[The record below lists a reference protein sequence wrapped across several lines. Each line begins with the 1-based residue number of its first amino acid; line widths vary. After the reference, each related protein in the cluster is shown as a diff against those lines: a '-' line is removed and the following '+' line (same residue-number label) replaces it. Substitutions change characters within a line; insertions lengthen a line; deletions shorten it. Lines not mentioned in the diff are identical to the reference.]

1 MNLSEILNEYIKS
14 ENHQDL
20 SSLLNI
26 DAVKLHIENI
36 SGSVISF
43 YISSQVIDNKGSH
56 IVILQDKERAAYV
69 FNDLQH
75 LCSDKLTPVFFP
87 ESYKVAYHPEAV
99 DNANVTMR
107 AEVLS
112 LLNSRQ
118 QRKLIVTYPEAI
130 AEKVIS
136 RDVLKKNTLIIE
148 KGQDYSIEFINELLM
163 EYEFERVDYV
173 YEPGQFSIRGGIL
186 DVFSYSNDNPYRLE
200 FFGDEVDSIRTF
212 DPADQLSI
220 DQVEKVEIIPN
231 IQSHFKDENY
241 ISLLDFNPSN
251 TVIWVED
258 INLSSSK
265 LTKSLQKAQEQFDKL
280 DSPLDHRKPS
290 ELYLDPAIF
299 KMQLSQVRLVEFGIQ
314 KQWSDSRSF
323 KINTHPQPAFNKN
336 FEMLQEN
343 IDSLLKRGYKT
354 YIFSEQKTQLNRLE
368 RIFKDIGSAQVNYE
382 AVINNLSEGFI
393 DHDNLIVCYTDH
405 QIFERYNRFRL
416 KEGFSKNKQALT
428 VKELNNLKKG
438 DFVVHIDHGIG
449 RFSGLEKIE
458 VNGRFQEA
466 IRLVYKDNDIL
477 YVSIHSL
484 HRISKYSGKEGNV
497 PKINKLGSQAWQKL
511 KSKTKAKI
519 KEIAFDLMKLYAKR
533 KSIKGFAFSP
543 DSYLQTE
550 LEASFIFEDTP
561 DQFKATQDIKNDMEK
576 EMPMDR
582 LICGDVGFGKTE
594 LAIRAAFKAATDGKQ
609 VAMLVPTTVLS
620 FQHYRTFSE
629 RLNEFPITVDYL
641 NRFKSAKKTTETLKK
656 LEEGKIDIIIGTHKL
671 IGKRIKFKDLGL
683 LIIDEEQKFG
693 VGVKDQLKSL
703 REEVDTLTLTATPI
717 PRTLQFSLMGARDL
731 SLLNTAPP
739 NRYPVQ
745 TELITFNE
753 ETIRDAV
760 NYEVSRG
767 GQVFFVHN
775 RIQNLGEVAGMIQR
789 LCPDASVVMGH
800 GQMPGEKLES
810 VMLDFM
816 DGNYDVLVSTTII
829 ESGID
834 IPNANTMIINDANKF
849 GLSDL
854 HQLRGRVG
862 RSNRKAF
869 CYLIT
874 PPLHM
879 VNDDAR
885 KRLKALL
892 QFSELGSGMNIAM
905 RDLDIRGAGDLFGGE
920 QSGFI
925 SDIGFEM
932 YQKILNEALTE
943 MKEEQFKAQYKED
956 ESLIRKE
963 GIEYVNDCIIE
974 TDLEILIPSDYVN
987 EIEERIQLYKG
998 LDEIES
1004 EEELFTFEQNLTDR
1018 FGPHPSQLIE
1028 LFDSIR
1034 LRWLGKKLGF
1044 EKITLKSG
1052 KMICNYV
1059 SSQDSPYYQSE
1070 IFTQMLQ
1077 FIQSKR
1083 AGVKMYE
1090 RNDSLKLSSE
1100 GVKTVAEAI
1109 KFLESIVGNEI
1120 LLGAK

>member
-1 MNLSEILNEYIKS
+1 MMTSNDILNEYLKS
-14 ENHQDL
+14 ENHKDL
-20 SSLLNI
+20 STFLQI
-26 DAVKLHIENI
+26 DALKLYIEKV
-36 SGSVISF
+36 SGSLISF
-43 YISSQVIDNKGSH
+43 YIACQVLENKGSH
-56 IVILQDKERAAYV
+56 MVIMQDKERAAYI

-75 LCSDKLTPVFFP
+75 LCGDKVNPTFFP

-112 LLNSRQ
+112 LLNDRQ
-118 QRKLIVTYPEAI
+118 QRKVIVTYPEAI

-136 RDVLKKNTLIIE
+136 REILKKNTLTLE
-148 KGQDYSIEFINELLM
+148 RNQNYSIDFVNELLM
-163 EYEFERVDYV
+163 EYEFVRVDYV
-173 YEPGQFSIRGGIL
+173 YEPGQYSIRGGIV
-186 DVFSYSNDNPYRLE
+186 DVFSFSNDYPYRLE
-200 FFGDEVDSIRTF
+200 FFGDELDSIRSF
-212 DPADQLSI
+212 NPADQLSMA
-220 DQVEKVEIIPN
+220 QVKEIEIIPN
-231 IQSHFKDENY
+231 IQAHFKEEKY
-241 ISLLDFNPSN
+241 ISLLDFNPTN
-251 TVIWVED
+251 TTVWMED
-258 INLSSSK
+258 IQRTTQGLK
-265 LTKSLQKAQEQFDKL
+265 KALEKAQEQYDKL
-280 DSPLDHRKPS
+280 DSPLKHRLPA

-299 KMQLSQVRLVEFGIQ
+299 KMQLSKLKLVEFGIQ
-314 KQWSDSRSF
+314 KQWADARVF
-323 KINTHPQPAFNKN
+323 KLNSNPQPAFNKN
-336 FEMLQEN
+336 FELLQEN
-343 IDSLLKRGYKT
+343 IDALIKKGYKT
-354 YIFSEQKTQLNRLE
+354 YIFSEQQTQLDRLE
-368 RIFKDIGSAQVNYE
+368 RIFKDIGSSKVNYE
-382 AVINNLSEGFI
+382 AVLNNISEGFI
-393 DHDNLIVCYTDH
+393 DNDNHLVCYTDH

-438 DFVVHIDHGIG
+438 DYVVHIDHGIG
-449 RFSGLEKIE
+449 SFSGLEKIE
-458 VNGRFQEA
+458 VNGKFQEA
-466 IRLVYKDNDIL
+466 IRLVYKDNDVL

-484 HRISKYSGKEGNV
+484 HRISKYSGKEGSA
-497 PKINKLGSQAWQKL
+497 PKINKLGSQTWQKL
-511 KSKTKAKI
+511 KAKTKSKI
-519 KEIAFDLMKLYAKR
+519 KELAIDLLKLYAKR
-533 KSIKGFAFSP
+533 KTVKGFAYSP

-561 DQFKATQDIKNDMEK
+561 DQYSATQDIKNDMEK
-576 EMPMDR
+576 ETPMDR
-582 LICGDVGFGKTE
+582 LVCGDVGFGKTE

-609 VAMLVPTTVLS
+609 VAILVPTTVLS
-620 FQHYRTFSE
+620 FQHYKTFKD
-629 RLNEFPITVDYL
+629 RLSDFPVKVDYL
-641 NRFKSAKKTTETLKK
+641 NRFKTAKKTTETLKK
-656 LEEGKIDIIIGTHKL
+656 LEKGEVDIIIGTHKL
-671 IGKRIKFKDLGL
+671 IGKRVKFKDLGL

-693 VGVKDQLKSL
+693 VGVKDQLKAL

-753 ETIRDAV
+753 ESIRDAI

-775 RIQNLGEVAGMIQR
+775 RIQNLSEVAGMIQR
-789 LCPDASVVMGH
+789 LCPDARVVMGH
-800 GQMPGEKLES
+800 GQMAGDKLEN

-816 DGNYDVLVSTTII
+816 EGNYDVLLSTTII

-834 IPNANTMIINDANKF
+834 IPNANTIIINDANRF

-892 QFSELGSGMNIAM
+892 QFSDLGSGMNIAM

-932 YQKILNEALTE
+932 YQKILKEALSE
-943 MKEEQFKAQYKED
+943 MKEEQYKAHYQE
-956 ESLIRKE
+956 E
-963 GIEYVNDCIIE
+963 GHAEEEIEFVNDCIIE
-974 TDLEILIPSDYVN
+974 TDLEILIPSSYVN
-987 EIEERIQLYKG
+987 EIEERIQLYKA
-998 LDEIES
+998 LDEIET
-1004 EEELFTFEQNLTDR
+1004 EEELFAFEQNLADR
-1018 FGPHPSQLIE
+1018 FGTHPPQLIE

-1044 EKITLKSG
+1044 EKITLKAG

-1059 SSQDSPYYQSE
+1059 SKKDSAYYQSE
-1070 IFTQMLQ
+1070 VFTQMLQ
-1077 FIQSKR
+1077 FIQGNHK
-1083 AGVKMYE
+1083 GVKMYE
-1090 RNDSLKLSSE
+1090 RNNSLRLSTINVMHVSD
-1100 GVKTVAEAI
+1100 AM
-1109 KFLESIVGNEI
+1109 KFLKGI
-1120 LLGAK
+1120 LSPIN

>member
-1 MNLSEILNEYIKS
+1 MNSSEILDQYIQS
-14 ENHQDL
+14 ENHKDL
-20 SSLLNI
+20 SSLLTI
-26 DAVKLHIENI
+26 DAVKLYIERS
-36 SGSVISF
+36 SGSLISF
-43 YISSQVIDNKGSH
+43 YIAAQIIDNKGSH
-56 IVILQDKERAAYV
+56 IIVLQDKERAAYF

-75 LCSDKLTPVFFP
+75 LCGPKVNPTFFP

-112 LLNSRQ
+112 LLNDRQ
-118 QRKLIVTYPEAI
+118 QRKVIVTYPEAL

-148 KGQDYSIEFINELLM
+148 KNQDYSIDFINDLLM
-163 EYEFERVDYV
+163 EYEFIRVDYV
-173 YEPGQFSIRGGIL
+173 YEPGQYSIRGGIV
-186 DVFSYSNDNPYRLE
+186 DIFSFSNDNPYRLE
-200 FFGDEVDSIRTF
+200 FFGDEVDSIRSF
-212 DPADQLSI
+212 DPSDQLSI
-220 DQVEKVEIIPN
+220 DQLQKIEIIPN
-231 IQSHFKDENY
+231 VQAHFKEEKY
-241 ISLLDFNPSN
+241 ISLFDFNPGN
-251 TVIWVED
+251 TTVWMEDVEYT
-258 INLSSSK
+258 
-265 LTKSLQKAQEQFDKL
+265 TKGLKKAIDKAQEQYDKL
-280 DSPLDHRKPS
+280 DSPLNHRLPA

-299 KMQLSQVRLVEFGIQ
+299 KMQLSQLKLVEFGMQ
-314 KQWSDSRSF
+314 KQMADARTFSLNS
-323 KINTHPQPAFNKN
+323 NPQPAFNKN
-336 FEMLQEN
+336 FEFLQEN
-343 IDSLLKRGYKT
+343 LESLLKKGYQNF
-354 YIFSEQKTQLNRLE
+354 IFSEQQTQLDRLD
-368 RIFKDIGSAQVNYE
+368 RIFKDIGSLKVNYE
-382 AVINNLSEGFI
+382 PVLNNITEGFI
-393 DHDNLIVCYTDH
+393 DHDNHIVCYTDH

-449 RFSGLEKIE
+449 TFSGLEKIE
-458 VNGRFQEA
+458 VNGKFQEA
-466 IRLVYKDNDIL
+466 IRLVYKDNDVL

-484 HRISKYSGKEGNV
+484 HRISKYSGKEGSA

-511 KSKTKAKI
+511 KSKTKTKI
-519 KEIAFDLMKLYAKR
+519 KELAFDLMKLYAKR
-533 KSIKGFAFSP
+533 QSIKGFAFSP

-561 DQFKATQDIKNDMEK
+561 DQYTATQDIKSDMEK

-582 LICGDVGFGKTE
+582 LVCGDVGFGKTE

-609 VAMLVPTTVLS
+609 VAVLVPTTVLS
-620 FQHYRTFSE
+620 FQHFKTFKD
-629 RLNEFPITVDYL
+629 RLSDFPVKVDYL

-656 LEEGKIDIIIGTHKL
+656 LEKGEIDIIIGTHKL
-671 IGKRIKFKDLGL
+671 IGKRVKFKDIGL

-693 VGVKDQLKSL
+693 VGVKDQLKAL

-753 ETIRDAV
+753 EALRDAI

-775 RIQNLGEVAGMIQR
+775 RIQNLPEVAGMIQR
-789 LCPDASVVMGH
+789 LCPDARVIMGH
-800 GQMPGEKLES
+800 GQMTGDKLEQ

-816 DGNYDVLVSTTII
+816 EGNYDVLVSTTII

-834 IPNANTMIINDANKF
+834 ISNANTIIINDANRF

-892 QFSELGSGMNIAM
+892 QFADLGSGMNIAM

-932 YQKILNEALTE
+932 YQKILKEALTE
-943 MKEEQFKAQYKED
+943 MKEEQFKAQFKEEGQMD
-956 ESLIRKE
+956 EMMEFVS
-963 GIEYVNDCIIE
+963 DCIIE
-974 TDLEILIPSDYVN
+974 TDLEILIPSSYVN
-987 EIEERIQLYKG
+987 EIEERLQLYKA
-998 LDEIES
+998 LDEIE
-1004 EEELFTFEQNLTDR
+1004 EEKDLYAFEQNLADR
-1018 FGPHPSQLIE
+1018 FGTHPSQVIA

-1044 EKITLKSG
+1044 EKITLKAG
-1052 KMICNYV
+1052 KMIASYV
-1059 SSQDSPYYQSE
+1059 SRKDSPYYQSE
-1070 IFTQMLQ
+1070 IFTRMLQ
-1077 FIQSKR
+1077 FIQTNPK
-1083 AGVKMYE
+1083 GVKMYE
-1090 RNDSLKLSSE
+1090 RNNSLRLS
-1100 GVKTVAEAI
+1100 AEKIKQVSDAM
-1109 KFLESIVGNEI
+1109 KFLKTI
-1120 LLGAK
+1120 LE

>member
-1 MNLSEILNEYIKS
+1 MNIGDILNKYIES
-14 ENHQDL
+14 VNHKDL
-20 SSLLNI
+20 SALLSI
-26 DAVKLHIENI
+26 DKVKLFLENT
-36 SGSVISF
+36 SGSLVSF
-43 YISSQVIDNKGSH
+43 YIASQVMANKGSH
-56 IVILQDKERAAYV
+56 IIVSQDKERAAYL

-75 LCSDKLTPVFFP
+75 LCTDKVSPTFFP

-112 LLNSRQ
+112 LLNDRQ
-118 QRKLIVTYPEAI
+118 QRKVIVTYPEAL

-148 KGQDYSIEFINELLM
+148 RNQDYSIDFISELLEDYEFI
-163 EYEFERVDYV
+163 RVDYV
-173 YEPGQFSIRGGIL
+173 YEPGQYSIRGGIV
-186 DVFSYSNDNPYRLE
+186 DIFSFSNDFPYRLE
-200 FFGDEVDSIRTF
+200 FFGDEVDSIRSF
-212 DPADQLSI
+212 NPSDQLSME
-220 DQVEKVEIIPN
+220 QVQKIEIIPN
-231 IQSHFKDENY
+231 IQSHFKEEKY
-241 ISLLDFNPSN
+241 ISLLDFNPNN
-251 TVIWVED
+251 TTIWVDD
-258 INLSSSK
+258 IQLTSK
-265 LTKSLQKAQEQFDKL
+265 GLQKAIQKAQEQYDKL
-280 DSPLDHRKPS
+280 DSPLNHRLPA

-299 KMQLSQVRLVEFGIQ
+299 KMQLSQLKLVEFGIQ
-314 KQWSDSRSF
+314 KQWTDARNFSLNSV
-323 KINTHPQPAFNKN
+323 PQPAFNKN
-336 FEMLQEN
+336 FELLQEN
-343 IDSLLKRGYKT
+343 IDALNKKGYST
-354 YIFSEQKTQLNRLE
+354 YIFSEQKTQLDRLE
-368 RIFKDIGSAQVNYE
+368 RIFKDIGSEKVSYKP
-382 AVINNLSEGFI
+382 VINNLTEGFV
-393 DHDNLIVCYTDH
+393 DNDNHIVCYTDH

-438 DFVVHIDHGIG
+438 DYVVHIDHGIG
-449 RFSGLEKIE
+449 SFSGLEKIE

-466 IRLVYKDNDIL
+466 IRLVYKDNDVL

-484 HRISKYSGKEGNV
+484 HRISKYSGKEGTA
-497 PKINKLGSQAWQKL
+497 PKINKLGSQSWQKL
-511 KSKTKAKI
+511 KAKTKTKI
-519 KEIAFDLMKLYAKR
+519 KELAFDLLKLYAKR
-533 KSIKGFAFSP
+533 KSIKGFAYSP

-561 DQFKATQDIKNDMEK
+561 DQYTATQDIKKDMEK

-582 LICGDVGFGKTE
+582 LVCGDVGFGKTE

-609 VAMLVPTTVLS
+609 VAILVPTTVLS
-620 FQHYRTFSE
+620 FQHYKTFKE
-629 RLNEFPITVDYL
+629 RLSEFPVTVDYL
-641 NRFKSAKKTTETLKK
+641 NRFKTAKKTTETLKR
-656 LEEGKIDIIIGTHKL
+656 LEEGKVDIVIGTHKL

-693 VGVKDQLKSL
+693 VGVKEQLRAL

-753 ETIRDAV
+753 EAIRDAV

-775 RIQNLGEVAGMIQR
+775 RIQNLSEVAGMIQR
-789 LCPDASVVMGH
+789 LCPDASVIMGH
-800 GQMPGEKLES
+800 GQMSGDKLES

-834 IPNANTMIINDANKF
+834 IPNANTIIINDANRF

-932 YQKILNEALTE
+932 YQKILKEALSE
-943 MKEEQFKAQYKED
+943 MKEEQYKAQYKED
-956 ESLIRKE
+956 GKKPEE
-963 GIEYVNDCIIE
+963 EIEYVNECIIE
-974 TDLEILIPSDYVN
+974 TDLEILIPSSYVN
-987 EIEERIQLYKG
+987 EIEERIQLYKA
-998 LDEIES
+998 LDEIENEDELLIF
-1004 EEELFTFEQNLTDR
+1004 EENMADR
-1018 FGPHPSQLIE
+1018 FGTHPRELIE

-1034 LRWLGKKLGF
+1034 LRWLGKNLGF
-1044 EKITLKSG
+1044 EKITLKSA

-1059 SSQDSPYYQSE
+1059 LKKDSPYYQSAT
-1070 IFTQMLQ
+1070 FTQMLQ
-1077 FIQSKR
+1077 FIQLNKK
-1083 AGVKMYE
+1083 GVKMYE
-1090 RNDSLKLSSE
+1090 RNNSLRLSAE
-1100 GVKTVAEAI
+1100 NINTVSKAMD
-1109 KFLESIVGNEI
+1109 FLKSI
-1120 LLGAK
+1120 

>member
-1 MNLSEILNEYIKS
+1 MTSTELLQEYLQS
-14 ENHQDL
+14 ENHKDL
-20 SSLLNI
+20 SSLLQI
-26 DAVKLHIENI
+26 DALKLYIDKA
-36 SGSVISF
+36 SGSLISF
-43 YISSQVIDNKGSH
+43 YIAAQVLDNKGSH
-56 IVILQDKERAAYV
+56 MLILQDKERAAYV
-69 FNDLQH
+69 YNDLQH
-75 LCSDKLTPVFFP
+75 LCGEKVKPVFFP

-99 DNANVTMR
+99 DNANVSMR

-112 LLNSRQ
+112 LLNDKQ
-118 QRKLIVTYPEAI
+118 QRKVIVTYPEAL

-136 RDVLKKNTLIIE
+136 REVLKKNILSLE
-148 KGQDYSIEFINELLM
+148 RNQDYSIDFINELLM
-163 EYEFERVDYV
+163 EYEFVRVDYV
-173 YEPGQFSIRGGIL
+173 YEPGQFAIRGGII
-186 DVFSYSNDNPYRLE
+186 DVFSFSNDYPYRLE
-200 FFGDEVDSIRTF
+200 FYGDELDSIRTF
-212 DPADQLSI
+212 NPADQLSI
-220 DQVEKVEIIPN
+220 AQVQNIEIIPN
-231 IQSHFKDENY
+231 IQAHFKDEKY
-241 ISLLDFNPSN
+241 ISLLDFNPNN
-251 TVIWVED
+251 TTVWIED
-258 INLSSSK
+258 IQFTVKGLK
-265 LTKSLQKAQEQFDKL
+265 KAIEKAQEQYEKL
-280 DSPLDHRKPS
+280 DSPIKHRLPS

-299 KMQLSQVRLVEFGIQ
+299 KMQLANVKLVEFGMQ
-314 KQWSDSRSF
+314 KQWADARIF
-323 KINTHPQPAFNKN
+323 KLHSNPQPAFNKN
-336 FEMLQEN
+336 FELLQEN
-343 IDSLLKRGYKT
+343 IDSYKKQGYKT
-354 YIFSEQKTQLNRLE
+354 FIFSEQKTQLDRLE
-368 RIFKDIGSAQVNYE
+368 RIFKDIGSAQLNYE
-382 AVINNLSEGFI
+382 AVLNNITEGFI
-393 DHDNLIVCYTDH
+393 DHDNHIVCYTDH

-458 VNGRFQEA
+458 VNGKYQEA
-466 IRLVYKDNDIL
+466 IRLVYSDNDVL

-484 HRISKYSGKEGNV
+484 HRISKYSGKEGTT

-511 KSKTKAKI
+511 KAKTKSKI
-519 KEIAFDLMKLYAKR
+519 KELAIDLLKLYAKR
-533 KSIKGFAFSP
+533 QTIKGFAFSP

-561 DQFKATQDIKNDMEK
+561 DQYAATQDIKQDMEK

-582 LICGDVGFGKTE
+582 LVCGDVGFGKTE

-609 VAMLVPTTVLS
+609 VAVLVPTTVLS
-620 FQHYRTFSE
+620 FQHYKTFRE
-629 RLNEFPITVDYL
+629 RLSDFPVKVDYL
-641 NRFKSAKKTTETLKK
+641 NRFKTAKKTTETLKK
-656 LEEGKIDIIIGTHKL
+656 LEKGEVDIIIGTHKL
-671 IGKRIKFKDLGL
+671 IGKRVKFKDLGL
-683 LIIDEEQKFG
+683 LVIDEEQKFG
-693 VGVKDQLKSL
+693 VGVKDQLKAL

-745 TELITFNE
+745 TELINFNE
-753 ETIRDAV
+753 EAIRDAV

-775 RIQNLGEVAGMIQR
+775 RIQNLSEVAGMVQR
-789 LCPDASVVMGH
+789 LCPDARVIIGH
-800 GQMPGEKLES
+800 GQMAGDQLEN
-810 VMLDFM
+810 VMLEFM
-816 DGNYDVLVSTTII
+816 EGNYDVLVSTTII

-834 IPNANTMIINDANKF
+834 ISNANTIIINDANRF

-892 QFSELGSGMNIAM
+892 QFSDLGSGMNIAM

-932 YQKILNEALTE
+932 YQKILKEALAE
-943 MKEEQFKAQYKED
+943 MKEDQFKAQYNE
-956 ESLIRKE
+956 E
-963 GIEYVNDCIIE
+963 GHLDGDIEYVNDCIIE
-974 TDLEILIPSDYVN
+974 TDLEILIPSSYVN
-987 EIEERIQLYKG
+987 EIEERIQLYKA

-1004 EEELFTFEQNLTDR
+1004 EEELFAFEQNMTDR
-1018 FGPHPSQLIE
+1018 FGSHPPQLIE

-1044 EKITLKSG
+1044 EKITLKAE
-1052 KMICNYV
+1052 KMIANYV
-1059 SSQDSPYYQSE
+1059 SKKDSPYYQSDT
-1070 IFTQMLQ
+1070 FTRMLQ
-1077 FIQSKR
+1077 FIQANHK
-1083 AGVKMYE
+1083 GVKMYE
-1090 RNDSLKLSSE
+1090 RNNSLRLSAE
-1100 GVKTVAEAI
+1100 KIKHVADAMN
-1109 KFLESIVGNEI
+1109 FLKSIINT
-1120 LLGAK
+1120 

>member
-1 MNLSEILNEYIKS
+1 MNSSEILDKYIQS
-14 ENHQDL
+14 ENHKDL
-20 SSLLNI
+20 SSLLSI
-26 DAVKLHIENI
+26 DAVKLYIERA
-36 SGSVISF
+36 SGSLISF
-43 YISSQVIDNKGSH
+43 YIASQVIENKGSH
-56 IVILQDKERAAYV
+56 IIVLQDKERAAYL

-75 LCSDKLTPVFFP
+75 LCGSKVNPTFFP

-112 LLNSRQ
+112 LLNDRQ
-118 QRKLIVTYPEAI
+118 QRKVIVTYPEAL

-136 RDVLKKNTLIIE
+136 RDVLKKNTLSIE
-148 KGQDYSIEFINELLM
+148 RNQDYSIDFINELLM
-163 EYEFERVDYV
+163 EYEFIRVDYV
-173 YEPGQFSIRGGIL
+173 YEPGQYSIRGGIV
-186 DVFSYSNDNPYRLE
+186 DIFSFSNDYPYRLE
-200 FFGDEVDSIRTF
+200 FFGDEVDSIRSF
-212 DPADQLSI
+212 NPSDQLSI
-220 DQVEKVEIIPN
+220 EQVQKIEIIPN
-231 IQSHFKDENY
+231 IQAHFKEEKY

-251 TVIWVED
+251 TTLWMED
-258 INLSSSK
+258 IQFTIKGLK
-265 LTKSLQKAQEQFDKL
+265 KAIDKAQEQYEKL
-280 DSPLDHRKPS
+280 DSPLNHRLPT

-299 KMQLSQVRLVEFGIQ
+299 NMQLSQLKLVEFGIQ
-314 KQWSDSRSF
+314 KQWANTRVF
-323 KINTHPQPAFNKN
+323 KLNSNPQPAFNKN
-336 FEMLQEN
+336 FELLQEN
-343 IDSLLKRGYKT
+343 IDAFIKKGYKN
-354 YIFSEQKTQLNRLE
+354 YIFSEQQTQLDRLD
-368 RIFKDIGSAQVNYE
+368 RIFKDIGSAKVNYE
-382 AVINNLSEGFI
+382 PVLNNITEGFI
-393 DHDNLIVCYTDH
+393 DHDNHIICYTDH

-449 RFSGLEKIE
+449 TFSGLEKIE
-458 VNGRFQEA
+458 VNGKFQEA
-466 IRLVYKDNDIL
+466 IRLVYKDNDVL

-484 HRISKYSGKEGNV
+484 HRISKYSGKEGSA

-511 KSKTKAKI
+511 KTKTKSKI
-519 KEIAFDLMKLYAKR
+519 KELAFDLMKLYAKR
-533 KSIKGFAFSP
+533 KSIKGFAYSP

-561 DQFKATQDIKNDMEK
+561 DQYTATQDIKSDMEK

-582 LICGDVGFGKTE
+582 LVCGDVGFGKTE
-594 LAIRAAFKAATDGKQ
+594 LAIRAAFKAATDSKQ
-609 VAMLVPTTVLS
+609 VAVLVPTTVLS
-620 FQHYRTFSE
+620 FQHYKTFKE
-629 RLNEFPITVDYL
+629 RLSDFPVKVDYL

-656 LEEGKIDIIIGTHKL
+656 LEKGEIDIIIGTHKL
-671 IGKRIKFKDLGL
+671 IGKRVKFKDIGL

-693 VGVKDQLKSL
+693 VGVKDQLKAL

-775 RIQNLGEVAGMIQR
+775 RIQNLPEVAGMIQR
-789 LCPDASVVMGH
+789 LCPDARVIMGH
-800 GQMPGEKLES
+800 GQMHGDKLEQ
-810 VMLDFM
+810 VMLNFM
-816 DGNYDVLVSTTII
+816 EGNYDVLVSTTII

-834 IPNANTMIINDANKF
+834 ISNANTIIINDANRF

-892 QFSELGSGMNIAM
+892 QFSDLGSGMNIAM

-932 YQKILNEALTE
+932 YQKILKEALSE
-943 MKEEQFKAQYKED
+943 MKEEQFKTQFSEEGQGEED
-956 ESLIRKE
+956 VEF
-963 GIEYVNDCIIE
+963 VNDCIIE
-974 TDLEILIPSDYVN
+974 TDLEILIPSSYVN
-987 EIEERIQLYKG
+987 EIEERLQLYKA
-998 LDEIES
+998 LDEIEK
-1004 EEELFTFEQNLTDR
+1004 EEDLFAYEQNLADR
-1018 FGPHPSQLIE
+1018 FGSHPPQVIE

-1034 LRWLGKKLGF
+1034 LRWLGKQLGF
-1044 EKITLKSG
+1044 EKISLKTG
-1052 KMICNYV
+1052 KMIAFYV
-1059 SSQDSPYYQSE
+1059 SKKDSPYYQSE
-1070 IFTQMLQ
+1070 MFTRMLH
-1077 FIQSKR
+1077 FIQGNPV
-1083 AGVKMYE
+1083 GVKMYE
-1090 RNDSLKLSSE
+1090 RNNSLRLSAEKIKRVSE
-1100 GVKTVAEAI
+1100 AM
-1109 KFLESIVGNEI
+1109 KFLKSILE
-1120 LLGAK
+1120 LR

>member
-1 MNLSEILNEYIKS
+1 MNLPEILNLYS
-14 ENHQDL
+14 ENERNREL
-20 SSLLNI
+20 TLLLAI
-26 DAVKLHIENI
+26 DSVKLHVENV
-36 SGSVISF
+36 SGSVMSF
-43 YISSQVIDNKGSH
+43 YISAQVLNNKGSH
-56 IVILQDKERAAYV
+56 IVILPDKEKAAYV

-75 LCSDKLTPVFFP
+75 LCGEKVTPAFFP

-107 AEVLS
+107 AEVLA

-118 QRKLIVTYPEAI
+118 QKKLVVTYPEAL

-136 RDVLKKNTLIIE
+136 REVLKKNTLVVE
-148 KGQDYSIEFINELLM
+148 RNQDYSIEFINEVLM
-163 EYEFERVDYV
+163 DYEFERVDYV
-173 YEPGQFSIRGGIL
+173 YEPGQYSIRGGIV
-186 DVFSYSNDNPYRLE
+186 DIFSFSNDFPYRLE

-212 DPADQLSI
+212 NPSDQLSI
-220 DQVEKVEIIPN
+220 DQVSKIEIIPN
-231 IQSHFKDENY
+231 IQSHFKEERY
-241 ISLLDFNPSN
+241 ISLLDFNPAN
-251 TVIWVED
+251 TVLWVED
-258 INLSSSK
+258 IQLSQKK
-265 LTKSLQKAQEQFDKL
+265 LLTSIQKAQEQFDKL

-290 ELYLDPAIF
+290 EIYLDPAVF
-299 KMQLSQVRLVEFGIQ
+299 NMQLLQMKIVEFGIQ
-314 KQWSDSRSF
+314 KQLSESRTFSL
-323 KINTHPQPAFNKN
+323 NTNPQPAFNKN

-343 IDSLLKRGYKT
+343 IDSLLKQGYHT
-354 YIFSEQKTQLNRLE
+354 YIFSEQKSQLNRLE
-368 RIFKDIGSAQVNYE
+368 RIFKDIGSSKVNYE
-382 AVINNLSEGFI
+382 PVINNLSEGFI
-393 DHDNLIVCYTDH
+393 DNDNKIVCYTDH

-466 IRLVYKDNDIL
+466 IRLFYKDNDVL

-484 HRISKYSGKEGNV
+484 HRISKYSGKEGTV
-497 PKINKLGSQAWQKL
+497 PKINKLGSQVWQKL
-511 KSKTKAKI
+511 KSKTKSKI
-519 KEIAFDLMKLYAKR
+519 KELAFDLLKLYAKR
-533 KSIKGFAFSP
+533 KTMEGFAYSP
-543 DSYLQTE
+543 DTYLQTE

-561 DQFKATQDIKNDMEK
+561 DQLKATQDIKGDMEK

-594 LAIRAAFKAATDGKQ
+594 LAIRAAFKAAADSKQ
-609 VAMLVPTTVLS
+609 VAILVPTTVLS
-620 FQHYRTFSE
+620 FQHYKTFSD
-629 RLNEFPITVDYL
+629 RLQEFPVTVDYL

-671 IGKRIKFKDLGL
+671 IGKRVKFKDLGL
-683 LIIDEEQKFG
+683 LIVDEEQKFG
-693 VGVKDQLKSL
+693 VGVKDQLKSF

-745 TELITFNE
+745 TELLSFNE
-753 ETIRDAV
+753 EIIRDAV

-775 RIQNLGEVAGMIQR
+775 RIQNLSEVAGMIQR
-789 LCPDASVVMGH
+789 LCPDATVATGH

-816 DGNYDVLVSTTII
+816 DGNFDVLVSTTIV

-834 IPNANTMIINDANKF
+834 IPNANTIIINDAQKF

-879 VNDDAR
+879 INDDSR

-892 QFSELGSGMNIAM
+892 QFSDLGSGMNIAM

-925 SDIGFEM
+925 GDIGFEM
-932 YQKILNEALTE
+932 YQKILKEALQE
-943 MKEEQFKAQYKED
+943 MKEEKFQTQYKE
-956 ESLIRKE
+956 E
-963 GIEYVNDCIIE
+963 GEPAVEREIDFVNDCIIE
-974 TDLEILIPSDYVN
+974 TDLEILIPSEYVN
-987 EIEERIQLYKG
+987 EIEERIQLYKE
-998 LDEIES
+998 LDEIED
-1004 EEELFTFEQNLTDR
+1004 EEGLFTFEQNLADR
-1018 FGPHPSQLIE
+1018 FGTHPSQLLE

-1034 LRWLGKKLGF
+1034 LRWFGKRLGF
-1044 EKITLKSG
+1044 EKIVLKSE
-1052 KMICNYV
+1052 KLICYFI
-1059 SSQDSPYYQSE
+1059 SKQESPYYQSE
-1070 IFTQMLQ
+1070 IFTKMLQ
-1077 FIQSKR
+1077 YIQGNPP
-1083 AGVKMYE
+1083 GVKMYE
-1090 RNDSLKLSSE
+1090 RNNSLRLSAANIKRVS
-1100 GVKTVAEAI
+1100 EAI
-1109 KFLESIVGNEI
+1109 EFLKGIVD
-1120 LLGAK
+1120 